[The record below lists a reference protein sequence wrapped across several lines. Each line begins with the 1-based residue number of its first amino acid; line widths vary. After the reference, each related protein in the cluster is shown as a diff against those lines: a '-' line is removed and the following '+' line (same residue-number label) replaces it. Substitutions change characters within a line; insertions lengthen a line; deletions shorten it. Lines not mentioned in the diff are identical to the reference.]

1 MLPISTV
8 WLCFSI
14 TLGFVPDTHP
24 TLPSREMPISFCVSA
39 MNSMGKSIGQLE
51 ATLDSVETR
60 FNGRNIPVIDVLTE
74 F

>member
-1 MLPISTV
+1 
-8 WLCFSI
+8 
-14 TLGFVPDTHP
+14 
-24 TLPSREMPISFCVSA
+24 MPISFCVSA
-39 MNSMGKSIGQLE
+39 MNSMGKPIGQLK